1 MGPVEA
7 RRSRVPKAWPSQPG
21 GPWGYRRG
29 GPTPNRGRILTPW
42 ALVPRETMIKSFEL
56 TSVEAKRFSRL
67 AERVANIRV
76 ENNSTVTLIHD
87 VSEREANVEFRFT
100 SMFVGLGVITI
111 QGVLAYEGD
120 ARALA
125 REWTSHN
132 KMPTAVANEI
142 HGAIMNSCMLEAMLL
157 AREVRLP
164 PPIPLPTVQIA
175 EEGKKSSGV
184 EVA

>member
-1 MGPVEA
+1 
-7 RRSRVPKAWPSQPG
+7 
-21 GPWGYRRG
+21 
-29 GPTPNRGRILTPW
+29 
-42 ALVPRETMIKSFEL
+42 MIKSFEV

-67 AERVANIRV
+67 AEKMVNIRV
-76 ENNSTVTLIHD
+76 ENNSTVTLVHE
-87 VSEREANVEFRFT
+87 VNEREANVEFRFT
-100 SMFVGLGVITI
+100 SMYVGLGVITI

-125 REWTSHN
+125 REWSSQN
-132 KMPTAVANEI
+132 RMPTVVANEI
-142 HGAIMNSCMLEAMLL
+142 HGAIMNSCMLEAILL

-164 PPIPLPTVQIA
+164 PPLPMPTVQIG

>member
-1 MGPVEA
+1 
-7 RRSRVPKAWPSQPG
+7 
-21 GPWGYRRG
+21 
-29 GPTPNRGRILTPW
+29 
-42 ALVPRETMIKSFEL
+42 MIKSFEV

-67 AERVANIRV
+67 AEKMVNIRV
-76 ENNSTVTLIHD
+76 ENNSTVTLVHE
-87 VSEREANVEFRFT
+87 VNEREANVEFRFT
-100 SMFVGLGVITI
+100 SMYVGLGVITI

-125 REWTSHN
+125 REWSSQN
-132 KMPTAVANEI
+132 RMPTVVANEI
-142 HGAIMNSCMLEAMLL
+142 HGAIMNSCMLEAILL

-164 PPIPLPTVQIA
+164 PPLPMPTVQIA